1 MFGFNA
7 NLVYPIRS
15 AARLALPLVL
25 IVLSMAFDP
34 AAAQSKPALN
44 GDYIGTLGP
53 LHLKLHL
60 KVDPTGAISGTLDSP
75 DQGANGI
82 GCADF
87 HLDGQAL
94 SFAVPAVHGSWKGTV
109 SGDGSTLSGT
119 WDQGKPMPLSF
130 ARDTF
135 VPATK
140 PSRIDGIWLG
150 TLQAGSVAL
159 RIQLHV
165 KSDKGGHEFCALD
178 SLDQHAMGLDCAN
191 VAFAGDNFSF
201 DVPAVKGNLVG
212 KLSADGNSLAGTWS
226 QGGNSLPLNL
236 TRQAAAVSAKEP
248 KIDPAIAR
256 VTAPELQSV
265 LDRDLVEA
273 LKSGELAP
281 ATGAGVSIGVIEHGV
296 QRIFSYGTAKPDSIF
311 EIGSITKTF
320 TGLILSQMVEQGKV
334 KFDEPVREMLPLE
347 TVAKPVGSEITLLDL
362 ATQHSGLPRMP
373 DNFAPVNPANP
384 YADYHA
390 ANLYAFLAKQGV
402 AKPAQTEFLYS
413 NVGFGLLGQALAVRA
428 GTTYPDLLKAQIVD
442 PLGLQDTAIA
452 LSPAQKARFIMGH
465 NGDHQPASPWDLDA
479 FAGAGA
485 IRSTAGDML
494 IS

>member
-7 NLVYPIRS
+7 NLVHPIRS
-15 AARLALPLVL
+15 AARIALPLVL

-130 ARDTF
+130 ARDAF

-150 TLQAGSVAL
+150 TLQAGSVTL

-165 KSDKGGHEFCALD
+165 KSDKGGHEFCVMD
-178 SLDQHAMGLDCAN
+178 
-191 VAFAGDNFSF
+191 
-201 DVPAVKGNLVG
+201 
-212 KLSADGNSLAGTWS
+212 
-226 QGGNSLPLNL
+226 
-236 TRQAAAVSAKEP
+236 
-248 KIDPAIAR
+248 
-256 VTAPELQSV
+256 
-265 LDRDLVEA
+265 
-273 LKSGELAP
+273 
-281 ATGAGVSIGVIEHGV
+281 
-296 QRIFSYGTAKPDSIF
+296 
-311 EIGSITKTF
+311 
-320 TGLILSQMVEQGKV
+320 
-334 KFDEPVREMLPLE
+334 
-347 TVAKPVGSEITLLDL
+347 
-362 ATQHSGLPRMP
+362 
-373 DNFAPVNPANP
+373 
-384 YADYHA
+384 
-390 ANLYAFLAKQGV
+390 
-402 AKPAQTEFLYS
+402 
-413 NVGFGLLGQALAVRA
+413 
-428 GTTYPDLLKAQIVD
+428 
-442 PLGLQDTAIA
+442 
-452 LSPAQKARFIMGH
+452 
-465 NGDHQPASPWDLDA
+465 
-479 FAGAGA
+479 
-485 IRSTAGDML
+485 
-494 IS
+494 